1 MVRTAGERDMDR
13 KRNRQ
18 LVYAV
23 ALLFIGL
30 TGLLGM
36 GGSLAHYRSV
46 DVLRM
51 LASGACFGAA
61 LVSILIYIRGGA
73 APRSG

>member
-1 MVRTAGERDMDR
+1 MDR

-23 ALLFIGL
+23 ALLFLGL
-30 TGLLGM
+30 MGIWGM
-36 GGSLAHYRSV
+36 GGSLARYRSV

-51 LASGACFGAA
+51 LASGACFGVA
-61 LVSILIYIRGGA
+61 LVSTLNYFRGGG

>member
-1 MVRTAGERDMDR
+1 MDR
-13 KRNRQ
+13 RQRNRQ

-36 GGSLAHYRSV
+36 GGSLSHYRSV

-61 LVSILIYIRGGA
+61 LVSILVYFRGGA